1 MIANKRLK
9 EVSKLVDDGSSILD
23 VGCDHAFL
31 DIFLAQ
37 DKTKKLKKNS
47 S

>member
-23 VGCDHAFL
+23 VGCDLAFFDMIL
-31 DIFLAQ
+31 GQQI
-37 DKTKKLKKNS
+37 TK
-47 S
+47 